1 MEAVI
6 IKRSASKNSPINRG
20 GRIRPASVN
29 IPEAQ
34 PGRRGPITIHS
45 IYMGNPNSPLIH
57 SHSNLSSH
65 SDAPHLSAPSSAS
78 RGSLPRIPSALPFS
92 LPHPHLPQ
100 HTASGAPR
108 LTVAGH
114 GAGEARRHERGEAMP
129 ARFASEAR
137 RAQRAAQARA

>member
-1 MEAVI
+1 MEADI
-6 IKRSASKNSPINRG
+6 IKRPASKNSPINRG
-20 GRIRPASVN
+20 GRLIRPASVN
-29 IPEAQ
+29 IPA
-34 PGRRGPITIHS
+34 TIHS

-78 RGSLPRIPSALPFS
+78 RGSLPLIPPALPFS
-92 LPHPHLPQ
+92 LPHSHLPQ
-100 HTASGAPR
+100 HTASDAPR

-114 GAGEARRHERGEAMP
+114 GTGEARRHERGEAMQ